1 MNYAD
6 KWTDEKLKILE
17 KKIFKLF
24 FEAQKDF
31 ESLSKEYFENFAE
44 RDKEYSKLVE
54 SGEITQEEY
63 KQWRL
68 NQMGRGERLDE
79 MAAKMAERATA
90 ANEVAV
96 AYINDLTPSVYSL
109 NRNYEAYVIESLG
122 HEMVGTDFTLYN
134 EAAVRRMVVEN
145 PTVMPFYPKEKA
157 VARNIDLAYG
167 QKVIKNKVTSGI
179 LQGKSV
185 YDISDDLQKD
195 LATMSRTSAVR
206 AARTAVTSAQNGG
219 KMASMTAAKNMGIK
233 LRKRWVATKDA
244 RTRDVHAEADGQT
257 VEIDKPFEVGGE
269 KLMFPGDGS
278 ASGWNLYNCRCTM
291 RTVEKDGIEAEPRQ
305 MRVRNPE
312 TGEWELVSDMT
323 YQEWVKTQ
331 LTSTDKN
338 DKIIYG
344 AISGALDPDSERAN
358 AHAAKY
364 YESVRKM
371 TTDVEKIS
379 AATGFTKE
387 EISKVKNYVFYE
399 EHNLGD
405 ESPSRFFPNYMMGQS
420 WQRLIDGKPEPHDIT
435 LIQHEL
441 MERELVLQGYSQAE
455 AHIEATRYYNYS
467 REAEDYYSN
476 IKEHSAK

>member
-17 KKIFKLF
+17 KEIFKLF

-68 NQMGRGERLDE
+68 NQIGRGKRLDE

-96 AYINDLTPSVYSL
+96 AYVNDLTPSVYSL
-109 NRNYEAYVIESLG
+109 NRNHEAYVIESLG
-122 HEMVGTDFTLYN
+122 YEMVGADFTLYN

-145 PTVMPFYPKEKA
+145 PSVMPYYPKKKA

-167 QKVIKNKVTSGI
+167 QKVIKSKVTSGI

-185 YDISDDLQKD
+185 YDISDDLQRD
-195 LATMSRTSAVR
+195 IATMSRTSAVR

-219 KMASMTAAKNMGIK
+219 KMASMTAAKNMGIN

-257 VEIDKPFEVGGE
+257 VEIDKSFEVGGE
-269 KLMFPGDGS
+269 KLMFPGDSS

-305 MRVRNPE
+305 MRVRDPV
-312 TGEWELVSDMT
+312 TGRNELVGEMT
-323 YQEWVKTQ
+323 YQEW
-331 LTSTDKN
+331 
-338 DKIIYG
+338 
-344 AISGALDPDSERAN
+344 
-358 AHAAKY
+358 AKAVGLV
-364 YESVRKM
+364 ES
-371 TTDVEKIS
+371 
-379 AATGFTKE
+379 
-387 EISKVKNYVFYE
+387 
-399 EHNLGD
+399 
-405 ESPSRFFPNYMMGQS
+405 
-420 WQRLIDGKPEPHDIT
+420 
-435 LIQHEL
+435 
-441 MERELVLQGYSQAE
+441 
-455 AHIEATRYYNYS
+455 
-467 REAEDYYSN
+467 
-476 IKEHSAK
+476 